1 MLKYN
6 IQSFIKNK
14 ILGKIKINEF
24 QFTEQT
30 EYMLRIIY
38 NHLLTAES
46 EWISVTSQNK
56 TNLGKLDTKDM
67 FTGSAYDY
75 IPQEI
80 RNNLESSPKIG
91 FTSQLNINGRNIHI
105 KIVFPQSD
113 SSAESHSSAIYKKRA
128 EQMVNR
134 IFLWLFIAEK
144 FACRTCSSEMT
155 IFLYM
160 TDHIKLLPPKGHSID
175 KINANTAF
183 TTPCSHST
191 DIHLFRQEEWFKVF
205 IHETFHNLGLD
216 FSTMS
221 QTKVEPHILT
231 MFPLNIPDIRIFE
244 SYCEVWAELMN
255 IMFSVYWHSKNKGD
269 INKILDKME
278 DLMQLERT
286 FSMFQCTK
294 VLHNYGLTYSDIY
307 QTSTHKANLG
317 KLGNYKEETN
327 AFAYYVLK
335 PILFFHLNE
344 FIEWS
349 IKHNG
354 MTMDFKKTPTNIMK
368 YAGLIKELYDSP
380 EYIEYMT
387 QIEQLYKDNGK
398 FEYKTLRMT
407 IVDP

>member
-1 MLKYN
+1 MSKTP
-6 IQSFIKNK
+6 IQPFIKNK
-14 ILGKIKINEF
+14 ILDKIKINEF
-24 QFTEQT
+24 QFTEPT

-46 EWISVTSQNK
+46 EWISVANRIQS
-56 TNLGKLDTKDM
+56 NLGKLDTKDM

-75 IPQEI
+75 IPPEI
-80 RNNLESSPKIG
+80 RNELESSPNIG
-91 FTSQLNINGRNIHI
+91 FISHLNMGERNIHI
-105 KIVFPQSD
+105 KIVFPRSD
-113 SSAESHSSAIYKKRA
+113 SSTIYKKRA
-128 EQMVNR
+128 EQMVKR
-134 IFLWLFIAEK
+134 IFLWLSIAEK
-144 FACRTCSSEMT
+144 FACKTCSKEMT

-160 TDHIKLLPPKGHSID
+160 TDHIKLLPSKGQSID

-183 TTPCSHST
+183 TSSCSHST
-191 DIHLFRQEEWFKVF
+191 DIHLFRQEEWFKVL

-221 QTKVEPHILT
+221 QTKVEPVILT

-244 SYCEVWAELMN
+244 SYCETWAELMN
-255 IMFSVYWHSKNKGD
+255 IMFSVYWHSKNKSD

-286 FSMFQCTK
+286 FSLFQCTK
-294 VLHNYGLTYSDIY
+294 VLHNYGLKYTDIY
-307 QTSTHKANLG
+307 QTATHKANLG

-327 AFAYYVLK
+327 AFSYYVLK

-354 MTMDFKKTPTNIMK
+354 LTMDFKKTQANVMN
-368 YAGLIKELYDSP
+368 YAGLIKRLYNSP
-380 EYIEYMT
+380 EFIDNME
-387 QIEQLYKDNGK
+387 QIAQLYNDNGK

-407 IVDP
+407 VVDPF